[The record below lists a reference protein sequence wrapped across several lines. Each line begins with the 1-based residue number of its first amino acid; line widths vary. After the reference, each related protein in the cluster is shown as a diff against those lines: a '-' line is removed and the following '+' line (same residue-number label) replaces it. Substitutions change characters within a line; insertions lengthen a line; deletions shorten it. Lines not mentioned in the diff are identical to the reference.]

1 MATTV
6 DGRASGAFIAAYWI
20 AQCGNWLGLIT
31 PVTLTI
37 AMRIAQIADPAHKMS
52 QLGMILGIGALASII
67 ATPVWGHISD
77 RTTAR
82 IGRRKLWMI
91 VGVAGGGAGLLLMS
105 ATTNIMLLGL
115 GWVVAQIGFN
125 ANQAALNALL
135 PDQVPE
141 AQRGRVSGL
150 LGLTII
156 VGVMVGT
163 FLTQFTA
170 GSPFLLFMAPWLGT
184 VLSLAFI
191 LPMFKDAPAPAMVE
205 SSGGLRQFLAS
216 FSINPREH
224 PDFYWAWISR
234 FLVIMGM
241 SYIQV
246 YAVYFLSDR
255 LHQPMSDIPR
265 LMFINGGIG
274 AAITIAV
281 SPLSGWLSDRIGRRK
296 PFVII
301 AAVIGGIG
309 LVTIGMAQTV
319 LQFFIG
325 SAIAGVGMSV
335 YYAVDLALVATVLPD
350 PDNSAKDMGI
360 FQIANTLPQSLAP
373 LIAPAFLA
381 IGAMQGGNYPA
392 VFIAASAFAL
402 LGAGAILPIRKSS

>member
-52 QLGMILGIGALASII
+52 QLGVILGIGALASII

-91 VGVAGGGAGLLLMS
+91 VGVAGGGAGLLIMS
-105 ATTNIMLLGL
+105 ATINIMLFGL

-156 VGVMVGT
+156 VGVMAGT

-170 GSPFLLFMAPWLGT
+170 GSPYLLFMVPWLGT
-184 VLSLAFI
+184 VLSLAVI
-191 LPMFKDAPAPAMVE
+191 LSMFRDGPAPAMATT
-205 SSGGLRQFLAS
+205 SGSVRQFLAS
-216 FSINPREH
+216 FSISPREH

-234 FLVIMGM
+234 FLVIMGI
-241 SYIQV
+241 SYVQV

-265 LMFINGGIG
+265 LMFINGSIG

-301 AAVIGGIG
+301 AAIIGAIG

-319 LQFFIG
+319 LQFLIG

-335 YYAVDLALVATVLPD
+335 YYAVDLALVAAVLPD

-381 IGAMQGGNYPA
+381 IGAMEGGNYPA
-392 VFIAASAFAL
+392 MFIAASAFAL
-402 LGAGAILPIRKSS
+402 IGAFAIKPIRKIS

>member
-1 MATTV
+1 
-6 DGRASGAFIAAYWI
+6 
-20 AQCGNWLGLIT
+20 
-31 PVTLTI
+31 
-37 AMRIAQIADPAHKMS
+37 
-52 QLGMILGIGALASII
+52 
-67 ATPVWGHISD
+67 
-77 RTTAR
+77 
-82 IGRRKLWMI
+82 
-91 VGVAGGGAGLLLMS
+91 
-105 ATTNIMLLGL
+105 
-115 GWVVAQIGFN
+115 
-125 ANQAALNALL
+125 
-135 PDQVPE
+135 
-141 AQRGRVSGL
+141 
-150 LGLTII
+150 
-156 VGVMVGT
+156 
-163 FLTQFTA
+163 
-170 GSPFLLFMAPWLGT
+170 
-184 VLSLAFI
+184 
-191 LPMFKDAPAPAMVE
+191 
-205 SSGGLRQFLAS
+205 
-216 FSINPREH
+216 
-224 PDFYWAWISR
+224 
-234 FLVIMGM
+234 MGM

-281 SPLSGWLSDRIGRRK
+281 SPLSGWLSDRMGRRK

-319 LQFFIG
+319 LQFLIG

-335 YYAVDLALVATVLPD
+335 YYAVDLALVAAVLPD

>member
-1 MATTV
+1 MASTT

-37 AMRIAQIADPAHKMS
+37 AMRIAQIADPAYKMS
-52 QLGMILGIGALASII
+52 QFGMILGIGALASII

-105 ATTNIMLLGL
+105 ATSNIMLFGL
-115 GWVVAQIGFN
+115 GWVIAQIGFN

-163 FLTQFTA
+163 FLTQFTT
-170 GSPFLLFMAPWLGT
+170 GSPYLLFMVPWLGT
-184 VLSLAFI
+184 VLSLAVI
-191 LPMFKDAPAPAMVE
+191 LPMFKDGPAAAMVE
-205 SSGGLRQFLAS
+205 ACGGVRQFLGS
-216 FSINPREH
+216 FSISPREH
-224 PDFYWAWISR
+224 PDFYWVWISR

-246 YAVYFLSDR
+246 YAVYLLSDR
-255 LHQPMSDIPR
+255 LHQPMSDVPR
-265 LMFINGGIG
+265 LMFINGSIG
-274 AAITIAV
+274 ATITIAV

-296 PFVII
+296 PFVIV
-301 AAVIGGIG
+301 AAIIGAIG

-319 LQFFIG
+319 LQFLIG
-325 SAIAGVGMSV
+325 SAIAGVGMCV
-335 YYAVDLALVATVLPD
+335 YYAVDLALVAAVLPD
-350 PDNSAKDMGI
+350 PDNSAKDMVI

-373 LIAPAFLA
+373 LMAPAFLA
-381 IGAMQGGNYPA
+381 TGAMQGGNYPA